1 MTVGTNIQCTR
12 KCRKNECGET
22 KSMIKEMVWN
32 KYLQEEGLDKYPE
45 ILKLFDSDSEA
56 IKLVTEVSHFFIGV
70 DHASADT
77 LTLIYNNI
85 N

>member
-1 MTVGTNIQCTR
+1 MTVGTNSQCTR

-45 ILKLFDSDSEA
+45 IVKLIDSDSEA
-56 IKLVTEVSHFFIGV
+56 IKLVSVHPESGNFGV
-70 DHASADT
+70 TAFKKNDDFPKS
-77 LTLIYNNI
+77 
-85 N
+85 

>member
-1 MTVGTNIQCTR
+1 MTVGTNSQCTR

-45 ILKLFDSDSEA
+45 IVKL
-56 IKLVTEVSHFFIGV
+56 
-70 DHASADT
+70 
-77 LTLIYNNI
+77 LIPI
-85 N
+85 QKRLS